1 MYVNRDVLLTIKF
14 WDNKP
19 PEGTR
24 YWSVQRECQNVS
36 LLEMMRFAIENSSDP
51 IRLHPQPQKY
61 RDALAN
67 LHAFSD
73 EGRERQSFRD
83 TPGAIE
89 YNTPPRV
96 KRCYGWMMISGQE
109 LCTLPLRMRALEV
122 RLDGAVRDISPSEDY
137 HAIVYEYISD
147 NGCTFSPEVVQA
159 QLDFF
164 WLAGFCLVPSPV
176 ENWRGTGILVDM
188 ADLVCPWHI
197 PWHPMLYGPR
207 RAAGLCDG
215 TRTGA

>member
-1 MYVNRDVLLTIKF
+1 MLIIKF

-36 LLEMMRFAIENSSDP
+36 LLEMMRFSIENSSDP
-51 IRLHPQPQKY
+51 IRLHSQPQTY

-73 EGRERQSFRD
+73 GGRERQSFRD

-89 YNTPPRV
+89 YGTPPRV
-96 KRCYGWMMISGQE
+96 RRCYGWMMISGEE
-109 LCTLPLRMRALEV
+109 LCALPLKMRIPEV
-122 RLDGAVRDISPSEDY
+122 RLQGAVRNISPREDY
-137 HAIVYEYISD
+137 HAIVYEYVS
-147 NGCTFSPEVVQA
+147 NTGCALSSEVVQA

-164 WLAGFCLVPSPV
+164 WLAGFCLVPSRA
-176 ENWRGTGILVDM
+176 ENWKGVGILVDM
-188 ADLVCPWHI
+188 ADLICPWHI
-197 PWHPMLYGPR
+197 PWHPSLYGQR
-207 RAAGLCDG
+207 RAAEVCDG
-215 TRTGA
+215 RAI